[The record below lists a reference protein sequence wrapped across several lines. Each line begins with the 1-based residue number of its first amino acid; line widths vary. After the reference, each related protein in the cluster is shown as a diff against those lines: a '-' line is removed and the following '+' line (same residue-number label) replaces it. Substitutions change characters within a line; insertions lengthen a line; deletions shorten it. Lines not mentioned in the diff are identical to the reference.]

1 MPAIVSFRLDR
12 KGVGEILNS
21 REVQAWV
28 ASVAAELSDHI
39 YAATEVR
46 ARVRS
51 YHTDRAAAGVSV
63 PARLQAGK
71 GALTRAAA
79 ANGLIVRPT

>member
-28 ASVAAELSDHI
+28 AGVAAELGDHI
-39 YAATEVR
+39 YASTGVR
-46 ARVRS
+46 ARVRT
-51 YHTDRAAAGVSV
+51 YRTDRAAAGVSV
-63 PARLQAGK
+63 PARLQASK

-79 ANGLIVRPT
+79 AKQLIVRPT